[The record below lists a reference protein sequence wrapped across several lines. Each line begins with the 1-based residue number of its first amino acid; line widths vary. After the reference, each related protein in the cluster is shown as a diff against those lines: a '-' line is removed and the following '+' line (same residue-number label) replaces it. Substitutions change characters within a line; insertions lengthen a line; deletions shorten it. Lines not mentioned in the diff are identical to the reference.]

1 MINQIIVPCHVHPV
15 HLATH
20 LLVEGER
27 VIVEES
33 QCPSSSAAV
42 LCKAAM
48 IMTEMRER
56 EREREREGNPAR
68 RGGQG
73 QQYRLVTNLCKCSL
87 ASFIS
92 HIHGR
97 RVQHSYN
104 CCTERK
110 LSSDE

>member
-56 EREREREGNPAR
+56 ERERGILLDA
-68 RGGQG
+68 
-73 QQYRLVTNLCKCSL
+73 
-87 ASFIS
+87 A
-92 HIHGR
+92 GR
-97 RVQHSYN
+97 DN
-104 CCTERK
+104 NTA
-110 LSSDE
+110 L